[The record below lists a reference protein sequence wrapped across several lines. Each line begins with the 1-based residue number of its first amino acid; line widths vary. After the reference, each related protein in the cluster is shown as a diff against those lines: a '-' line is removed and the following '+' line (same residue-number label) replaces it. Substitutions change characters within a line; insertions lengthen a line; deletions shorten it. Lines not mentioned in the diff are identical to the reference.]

1 MARSRPPKAAVCIL
15 RVEMR
20 GAAGVLITITTTPD
34 VTTTSPGHAKAV
46 ASVDEALT
54 LVGRFLHV
62 FRDENVYN
70 NDTS

>member
-1 MARSRPPKAAVCIL
+1 
-15 RVEMR
+15 MR